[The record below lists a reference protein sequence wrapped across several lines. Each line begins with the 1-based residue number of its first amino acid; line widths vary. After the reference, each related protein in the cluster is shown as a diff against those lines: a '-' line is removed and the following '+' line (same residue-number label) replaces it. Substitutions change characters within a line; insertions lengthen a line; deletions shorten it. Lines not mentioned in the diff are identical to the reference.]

1 MGFKPPYP
9 ASIDPMLGQCWASVI
24 DGGPELTR
32 HWINVCWADVLCGLL
47 VLKMNLSTY
56 RPLGYERVYLPLH
69 KVADAPFHIQDDV
82 I

>member
-1 MGFKPPYP
+1 MLGQRHRRWP
-9 ASIDPMLGQCWASVI
+9 SIDPALDQCLLGY
-24 DGGPELTR
+24 
-32 HWINVCWADVLCGLL
+32 DVLCGLL